1 MKRALALV
9 GLLAFA
15 SCGAFAQ
22 APGNTPASSSTAAA
36 ADTPAAFEIADIH
49 KSSTTPFP
57 FFQGAVVRGDKYTLK
72 QATMVDL
79 IATAYGVTNE
89 KVLGG
94 PSWLE
99 TNRFDVIAKVPAG
112 TKDDA
117 AKAMLQAMLTD
128 RFKLKL
134 HNDTHPLPVFVLS
147 VGKGKPKLK
156 ESDGSG
162 NPGCVPQIPQTAPN
176 EAPIYVTASC
186 HNVTMEAFATTIRQ
200 FAGAYLTNPVVDQTG
215 LKGNWDFDVKWTPRG
230 QLAAQG
236 ADGISVFD
244 AVDKQLGLKLDAQNL
259 PQPVLIVDS
268 VNEKPTDNSPEVAKV
283 FPASTVPTEFEVAV
297 IKPSMPGANLNGR
310 VDPGGQ
316 ISLQGFT
323 VKLLMQIA
331 WNLNP
336 NESQSIVNAPKFLDS
351 NKFDIIAKA
360 STVETAKNA
369 AQIDFDEL
377 RMMLQA
383 LLKDR
388 FKLAVHTEDREINA
402 YSLIASNPKMKKAD
416 PTERATCKEGPG
428 PDGKDP
434 RIANPILSRLVT
446 CQNMTMAEF
455 ANRLQLLAGGY
466 VYSPVEDAT
475 GLQGAWDF
483 TLSFSPINAVN
494 GGRGSGAPTGDAAAA
509 GGGGGGGGVAVAS
522 DPNGAL
528 SLMDAMSKQLGIKME
543 MRKRKLPVLV
553 IDHVEE
559 KPTDN

>member
-22 APGNTPASSSTAAA
+22 APANTAATSSATPAAATPAS
-36 ADTPAAFEIADIH
+36 FEIADVH
-49 KSSTTPFP
+49 KSSATPFP
-57 FFQGAVVRGDKYTLK
+57 FFQGAVVRGGKYTLK

-89 KVLGG
+89 RVLGG

-99 TNRFDVIAKVPAG
+99 TDRFDVIAKVPGG

-117 AKAMLQAMLTD
+117 AKAMLQGMLAE
-128 RFKLKL
+128 RFKLTF
-134 HNDTHPLPVFVLS
+134 HNDTHPMPVFALS
-147 VGKGKPKLK
+147 AGKGKPKLK

-162 NPGCVPQIPQTAPN
+162 TPGCVPQIPQTAPN
-176 EAPIYVTASC
+176 EPPTYITAVC
-186 HNVTMEAFATTIRQ
+186 HNMTMEALATTLRQ
-200 FAGAYLTNPVVDQTG
+200 FAGGYLSNPVVDQTG
-215 LKGNWDFDVKWTPRG
+215 LKGNWDFEFKWSPRG

-236 ADGISVFD
+236 ADGISIFD
-244 AVDKQLGLKLDAQNL
+244 AMDKQLGLKLEPQNI
-259 PQPVLIVDS
+259 PQPVMVVDS

-283 FPASTVPTEFEVAV
+283 FPASTVPSEFEVAV

-316 ISLQGFT
+316 ISLQAFT
-323 VKLLMQIA
+323 LKILMQIA

-360 STVETAKNA
+360 STVETASNA

-402 YSLIASNPKMKKAD
+402 YSLIAASPKMKKAD

-466 VYSPVEDAT
+466 IYSPVEDAT

-494 GGRGSGAPTGDAAAA
+494 GGGRGGAPTGDAAAA
-509 GGGGGGGGVAVAS
+509 GGGGGGAGVAS

-528 SLMDAMSKQLGIKME
+528 SLMDAMNKQLGIKME